1 MNLEST
7 IPENWKD
14 IKYSQY
20 MKYYNMTKPYDG
32 TEEVARVSLEL
43 GALHFCNIPGE
54 LLYSIPKDTFDLVS
68 GRLGELFLASDTQPL
83 VNQFTI
89 GDVTYGFIPS
99 LDDMTYGEY
108 LDLTTYTKDKFWNN
122 IPIIF
127 SILYRPIVKKSG
139 KYYTI
144 EPYAGT
150 NDERI
155 DFFKDI
161 LTMDIVF
168 GAIGFFLNLQSDLL
182 IGILHYSEK
191 ILKKT
196 KDPQVSLLLETL
208 AKNGVDIPQLQSS
221 LTTTL
226 QNLILLRS
234 YQSTNAS
241 PS

>member
-1 MNLEST
+1 MA
-7 IPENWKD
+7 D
-14 IKYSQY
+14 
-20 MKYYNMTKPYDG
+20 
-32 TEEVARVSLEL
+32 
-43 GALHFCNIPGE
+43 
-54 LLYSIPKDTFDLVS
+54 FDLVILGGGS
-68 GRLGELFLASDTQPL
+68 GGYAAALRASQLGQKVVLIE
-83 VNQFTI
+83 
-89 GDVTYGFIPS
+89 
-99 LDDMTYGEY
+99 
-108 LDLTTYTKDKFWNN
+108 KDKFWNN

-234 YQSTNAS
+234 YQSTNAL